1 MLDKL
6 QLFKNNKLK
15 TNEKKKSEDYTSIP
29 IKIKEKEDITNI
41 DNKDRNYIF
50 NNHIQNN
57 IDDKFW
63 TKCIECGE
71 YTFNKELEE
80 NLFVCPKCNK
90 HMRIPARDRIEMLT
104 DRGSFIEFNKEI
116 KFSESIDKEKC
127 KDLNEEIENYTDKID
142 RKILIDPLKFP
153 NYSEKIFKYKEKTG
167 EFESVI
173 TGVGRINGIRFVLCV
188 MNPDFMMGSMG
199 SVTGDKIAYAFEYGA
214 ENEIPVVV
222 CSASGGAR
230 MQEGMLSLMQMAKTS
245 RAIGKLSEKKQPYI
259 SILTDPTTGG
269 VTASFAMLGDIII
282 SEPKTLIGF
291 AGKRVVLQTI
301 GGKLPDNFQTAE
313 FMMEHG
319 FLDMIVERKNLK
331 DTIYKILYL
340 HKRK

>member
-1 MLDKL
+1 MLNGL
-6 QLFKNNKLK
+6 QLFKKEKQKNK
-15 TNEKKKSEDYTSIP
+15 EKKQSDNYTSIP
-29 IKIKEKEDITNI
+29 IKIKEKDENKEDG
-41 DNKDRNYIF
+41 NYIA
-50 NNHIQNN
+50 NNHISND

-63 TKCIECGE
+63 SKCPECGE

-90 HMRIPARDRIEMLT
+90 HMRMKVRDRIEMLT
-104 DRGSFIEFNKEI
+104 DKGTFIEINKQ
-116 KFSESIDKEKC
+116 SEVV
-127 KDLNEEIENYTDKID
+127 
-142 RKILIDPLKFP
+142 DPLKFP
-153 NYSEKIFKYKEKTG
+153 NYIEKIDSYREKTG
-167 EFESVI
+167 EFESVV

-188 MNPDFMMGSMG
+188 MNPEFMMASMG
-199 SVTGDKIAYAFEYGA
+199 SVTGDKISYAFEYGA
-214 ENEIPVVV
+214 EHNIPVVV

-230 MQEGMLSLMQMAKTS
+230 MQEGMISLMQMAKTS
-245 RAIGKLSEKKQPYI
+245 RAVGKFSEKGQPYI

-301 GGKLPDNFQTAE
+301 GGKLPDDFQTAE

-319 FLDMIVERKNLK
+319 FLDMIVERKDLK
-331 DTIYKILYL
+331 ETVYKLL
-340 HKRK
+340 NMHKRK

>member
-1 MLDKL
+1 MLDRL
-6 QLFKNNKLK
+6 QLFKKNKSK
-15 TNEKKKSEDYTSIP
+15 TNKSEEYTSIP
-29 IKIKEKEDITNI
+29 IKIKEKEDIKNM
-41 DNKDRNYIF
+41 DKKDGNYIS
-50 NNHIQNN
+50 NNHVKNN

-63 TKCIECGE
+63 TKCPECGE

-90 HMRIPARDRIEMLT
+90 HMRVQARDRIKMLI
-104 DRGSFIEFNKEI
+104 DAGSFIEFNKEI
-116 KFSESIDKEKC
+116 KFNKSID
-127 KDLNEEIENYTDKID
+127 NEIDEEVKNCEDIEV
-142 RKILIDPLKFP
+142 LIDPLKFP
-153 NYSEKIFKYKEKTG
+153 GYSEKILEYKEKTG
-167 EFESVI
+167 EVESVI

-214 ENEIPVVV
+214 ENELPVVV

-245 RAIGKLSEKKQPYI
+245 RAIGKLSQKKQPYI

-313 FMMEHG
+313 FMFEHG

-340 HKRK
+340 HKRNGLI